1 MLVVSLPSQVLR
13 EKTDDWRLTTR
24 IEYDRNSREQQPP
37 EPPHPTNFMAKK
49 LALLMLGVC
58 LAASFALAQTKTV
71 HPALR
76 PPKGAT
82 VAIVIFEDLECP
94 DCARAAPLVE
104 EASRTYKIPVVRH
117 DFPLQMHP
125 WAYDAAVLARYFDTK
140 SKAIGNE
147 FRDTVFKHQL
157 EISKDTLRA
166 FAEKFA
172 LAHKIDLPF
181 VVDPDGKLAA
191 KIEADRTAGTELGL
205 QHTPT
210 LYVVSNKHTG
220 TPFVEVVDRSQLF
233 QLIDSMKKE

>member
-1 MLVVSLPSQVLR
+1 M
-13 EKTDDWRLTTR
+13 K
-24 IEYDRNSREQQPP
+24 
-37 EPPHPTNFMAKK
+37 KK
-49 LALLMLGVC
+49 LALLVLGGC
-58 LAASFALAQTKTV
+58 LAASVLLAQTPAV

-76 PPKGAT
+76 PPKGAS

-125 WAYDAAVLARYFDTK
+125 WAYDAAILARYFDTK
-140 SKAIGNE
+140 SKALGNE
-147 FRDTVFKHQL
+147 FRDTVFKHQI
-157 EISKDTLRA
+157 EITKDNLRP

-172 LAHKIDLPF
+172 AAHKIDLPF

-191 KIEADRTAGTELGL
+191 KVEADRTAGNELKL
-205 QHTPT
+205 AHTPT
-210 LYVVSNKHTG
+210 LYVVSNKRTG
-220 TPFVEVVDRSQLF
+220 TPFVEVVDRTQLF